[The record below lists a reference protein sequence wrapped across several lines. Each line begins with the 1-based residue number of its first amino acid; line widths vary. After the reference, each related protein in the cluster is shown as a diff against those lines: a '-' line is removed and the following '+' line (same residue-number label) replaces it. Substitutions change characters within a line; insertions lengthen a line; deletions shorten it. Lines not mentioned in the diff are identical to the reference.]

1 MHKTKLALALLLGLA
16 SVPAVA
22 QDIKVG
28 TIFPLSG
35 GAGPDGQTVT
45 NAVKLMVQQINDK
58 GGLLGRKLTVISK
71 DDESTPAVGVSRANE
86 MVAEKADIVIEGW
99 NSPVTLAMQP
109 ILARGNILDFT
120 AVSKSDLILSGETN
134 PYAMRINSSNGL
146 DAEVIAKYVAQTMKA
161 KKIAFLTQND
171 VYGNGF
177 QTAVEAEFKKMNF
190 SGEVIMTEKFAFK
203 DTDFRVQLTNI
214 KGANPDAV
222 IVTSSSN
229 SSGLPALVDQYRQAG
244 IKSTFVGAVGIML
257 STVYKVA
264 GDANNGVISA
274 DIFFPDLPPFTTQPE
289 SVAFVAAYKKAYGVD
304 PDKSARARRRRR
316 AGVGAGGRTDQVARS
331 QDRGRGDPRQARQ
344 GHRVRRRPVPA
355 ERPDAASL
363 CRVRG
368 GRRQEHQAQGIA
380 VTTAFV
386 PLEALARSSGGR
398 FPGRLLLAS
407 ELLFEPT
414 GDALR

>member
-134 PYAMRINSSNGL
+134 PYAMRINSSNGF

-177 QTAVEAEFKKMNF
+177 QTAVEAEFKKLNF

-304 PDKSARARRRRR
+304 PDKSAAL
-316 AGVGAGGRTDQVARS
+316 GAAAVQVWAQAVEQTKS
-331 QDRGRGDPRQARQ
+331 LDRKTVAEAIRGKPVKGTVFGDVQFLPNGQMQPRYVVFEVVDGKSAK
-344 GHRVRRRPVPA
+344 
-355 ERPDAASL
+355 L
-363 CRVRG
+363 K
-368 GRRQEHQAQGIA
+368 
-380 VTTAFV
+380 
-386 PLEALARSSGGR
+386 ALQ
-398 FPGRLLLAS
+398 
-407 ELLFEPT
+407 
-414 GDALR
+414 